1 MADFIRFLNFL
12 YKKKW
17 LLLAVPLL
25 TVIAAYFLVQKLP
38 DEYTSTAR
46 ISTGLVDKTDQ
57 GFTSGANEQQAE
69 VTQKFDNIMQ
79 SMQLKNTLNMVSY
92 RLILHDLTQPA
103 KAFHKPSQSLQ
114 ELSSTER
121 QRAIAIFNQKLA
133 TQQDLFIES
142 PEEKRL
148 LDILKSMHYDTDA
161 IANNLTVSRVKD
173 SDYIRVEFDGDH
185 PEFTAFVVNTLSTD
199 FINRYSIRLQ
209 TSNDRSIEFL
219 ENFMNEKMR
228 NLTALMDQLKQY
240 KIKNRVLNLNE
251 QARSMYGQII
261 DFETRREVAIKDVV
275 AYTAAL
281 KNIDNKFNPS
291 DRKYLESTMASLNQN
306 IVATKQQLKAVND
319 AYFRSNFDPKYKAQ
333 LDSLQN
339 KLTTQINQSTDNYIY
354 NPLVAKTEL
363 VSQKLNMEIALEL
376 AQNSIAT
383 VEKELGRLNRKF
395 DGLVPNEAKI
405 QEFETSIDIAS
416 KEYIEALQRY
426 NNAKMQSQQTT
437 QLKLLEKALPGT
449 LTPSKKVILIVFAG
463 IISFV
468 LCLLILFLV
477 FYLDSSI
484 QEGKQL
490 ANATEIPVIGSLNK
504 IDASSDLNQLWH
516 DTSPSKSVVAY
527 RNALRSIRFELD
539 HELSTGKIIALT
551 SLRPGEG
558 KTTLLLSLAQAFAL
572 INKKVLVVDGNF
584 SSTASTALSTKPSYL
599 EDFLH
604 TSAPFESL
612 YVENGIYSLSNK
624 GGDYSLFE
632 LASETHIAAKLE
644 ELKSYFDVILIET
657 PALET
662 RNKAK
667 EWIRF
672 ADKVVAVYEA
682 NTTIRD
688 SHKPAIQYLKSL
700 GDTLAGWVLNKATT
714 VS

>member
-46 ISTGLVDKTDQ
+46 IATGLVDKTDQ
-57 GFTSGANEQQAE
+57 GFTGGGNEQQSE
-69 VTQKFDNIMQ
+69 VTQKFDNIIQ

-103 KAFHKPSQSLQ
+103 KAFHKPSKPVQ
-114 ELSSTER
+114 ELSSTEKS
-121 QRAIAIFNQKLA
+121 RAIAIFNQKLS

-142 PEEKRL
+142 PEEKKL
-148 LDILKSMHYDTDA
+148 LNILQSMHYDTDA
-161 IANNLTVSRVKD
+161 ISGNLTVSRVKD
-173 SDYIRVEFDGDH
+173 SDYIRVEFDGDD
-185 PEFTAFVVNTLSTD
+185 PEFTAFVVNTLCTD
-199 FINRYSIRLQ
+199 FISRYSIRLQ

-219 ENFMNEKMR
+219 EKFMNEKMR
-228 NLTALMDQLKQY
+228 NLTGLMDQLKQY

-291 DRKYLESTMASLNQN
+291 DRRYLESTLAAINQN
-306 IVATKQQLKAVND
+306 IVVTKQQLRAAND
-319 AYFRSNFDPKYKAQ
+319 IYFRSNFDPKYKAR

-339 KLTTQINQSTDNYIY
+339 KLTTQINQSTDSYIY

-383 VEKELGRLNRKF
+383 VEKELVRLNRKF

-426 NNAKMQSQQTT
+426 NNAKMQSQQIT
-437 QLKLLEKALPGT
+437 QLKLIEKALPGT
-449 LTPSKKVILIVFAG
+449 LTPSKKVILIVFSG

-477 FYLDSSI
+477 FYLDNSI
-484 QEGKQL
+484 HDAKQL
-490 ANATEIPVIGSLNK
+490 ANSTDIPVIGTLHK
-504 IDASSDLNQLWH
+504 IDTSSDLTQLWH
-516 DTSPSKSVVAY
+516 DPSPSKSVLTY

-539 HELSTGKIIALT
+539 HELTTGKVIALT
-551 SLRPGEG
+551 SLRPEEG
-558 KTTLLLSLAQAFAL
+558 KTTLLLSLAHAFAM
-572 INKKVLVVDGNF
+572 INKRVLIVDGNF
-584 SSTASTALSTKPSYL
+584 SSTHSTSLTPKAVYV

-604 TSAPFESL
+604 TTMPLESL
-612 YVENGIYSLSNK
+612 YVENGIYSLSNNR
-624 GGDYSLFE
+624 GDYSLFE
-632 LASETHIAAKLE
+632 LASETHIAAKIA

-667 EWIRF
+667 EWIQF

-682 NTTIRD
+682 HTTIRD
-688 SHKPAIQYLKSL
+688 SHTPGIQYLKSL
-700 GDTLAGWVLNKATT
+700 GDTLVGWVLTKATT